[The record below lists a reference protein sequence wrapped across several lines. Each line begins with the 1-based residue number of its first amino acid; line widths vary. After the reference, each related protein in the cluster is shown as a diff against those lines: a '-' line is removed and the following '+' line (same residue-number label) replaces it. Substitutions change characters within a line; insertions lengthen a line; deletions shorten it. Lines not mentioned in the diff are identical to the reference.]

1 MRSTIMYILFYSS
14 MDIRKIIGQNI
25 RYYRLSADLSQEGL
39 ADRIGVDR
47 AYISGLEVG
56 ARNPTI
62 LTLWSVAEALKIKTA
77 QLLDEEQSEKKF
89 EMQRKRSPKRIT

>member
-1 MRSTIMYILFYSS
+1 

-39 ADRIGVDR
+39 ADKIGVDR

-62 LTLWSVAEALKIKTA
+62 LTLWSVAQALEVKTS
-77 QLLDEEQSEKKF
+77 QLLDEEQNKNIPEPK
-89 EMQRKRSPKRIT
+89 RKRAPKRIS